1 MTAPGS
7 RRDRILA
14 ACGAKPGSAE
24 DLRARYAI
32 TPGYHLNKRHWNTV
46 ELDDS
51 VPDEELLDL
60 IDHSYDLVVASL
72 TKAQRDSLP
81 RP

>member
-1 MTAPGS
+1 
-7 RRDRILA
+7 
-14 ACGAKPGSAE
+14 
-24 DLRARYAI
+24 LRARYAAI

-81 RP
+81 PRP